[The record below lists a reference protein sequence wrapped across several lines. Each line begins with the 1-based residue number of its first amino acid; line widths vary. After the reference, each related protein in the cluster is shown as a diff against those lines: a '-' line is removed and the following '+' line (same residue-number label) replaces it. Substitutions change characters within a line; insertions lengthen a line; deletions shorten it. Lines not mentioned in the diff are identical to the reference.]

1 MGEDATIS
9 LFDFYFPLPYRV
21 LMLVNLGL
29 LMWHLNLLACK
40 IFKIDIL
47 MVLKISQQ
55 ELTLSKLF
63 YRSKK
68 RLLNVSLVNSVNY
81 FIYLFLVA
89 NEISLTVS
97 EWFPLFGIICTFIIL
112 LKNDPSYESARLN
125 QTIKRVI
132 RGDIDVSIR
141 NNDILLTDT
150 FTSYNKVLVDFFIY
164 ISALIL
170 GMQTLPNGSDLSKEL
185 SKNHLQFYNFD
196 VLLANFPSFLRLKQ
210 CLKEFNLSNKQNM
223 QHLFNAIK
231 YSTAFLPTISII
243 LFKSGILKS
252 QSLWYFTTFINSS
265 YSFYWDITNDWNFGF
280 FSRFLSSKSNVKILR
295 NKLLYNK
302 PVYYLAII
310 IDFQLRFLWFYKLI
324 YLTSSSP
331 SKPENINSFA
341 NFITILFTTEFG
353 NFLLE
358 ILEIFRRWV
367 WVFLKVETEYIKLVS
382 STDFIEMQ
390 SFD

>member
-9 LFDFYFPLPYRV
+9 LFDLYFPLPYRV

-55 ELTLSKLF
+55 ELTLSKLL

-210 CLKEFNLSNKQNM
+210 CLKEFNISNKQNM

-280 FSRFLSSKSNVKILR
+280 FSKFLSSKSNVKILR

-324 YLTSSSP
+324 YLTSSS

>member
-1 MGEDATIS
+1 
-9 LFDFYFPLPYRV
+9 
-21 LMLVNLGL
+21 
-29 LMWHLNLLACK
+29 
-40 IFKIDIL
+40 

-55 ELTLSKLF
+55 ELTLSKLL

-280 FSRFLSSKSNVKILR
+280 FSKFLSSKSNVKILR

-310 IDFQLRFLWFYKLI
+310 IDFQLRFLWFYKLV

>member
-9 LFDFYFPLPYRV
+9 LFDLYFPLPYRV

-55 ELTLSKLF
+55 ELTLSKLL

-280 FSRFLSSKSNVKILR
+280 FSKFLSSKSNVKILR

-331 SKPENINSFA
+331 SKLKNINSFA